1 MEKTTLKTLISNLNK
16 NDLVQIAF
24 VGGSGGWKPGTTPT
38 SGSNPKY
45 GKTGTYKV
53 LESKT
58 GRGKFGSKVCVLSNQ
73 DSEEPVLVI
82 GTSISENIL
91 HIKHNDVLYGQEEEN
106 LLEREKF
113 ISKDLDK
120 ARALK
125 EKLLPL
131 LKLNKYP
138 DKIVNVKIDSSE
150 KELNGVFRVKTAIL
164 VPGRWGQLKV
174 ELTNNENGNNVEL
187 WSYRHASVIQDIH
200 TV

>member
-16 NDLVQIAF
+16 DDLVEIAF
-24 VGGSGGWKPGTTPT
+24 IGGSGGWKPGTTPT

-45 GKTGTYKV
+45 GKSGNYKV
-53 LESKT
+53 IETKT
-58 GRGKFGSKVCVLSNQ
+58 GRGKFGSKVCILSTPESN
-73 DSEEPVLVI
+73 DPSLVI

-91 HIKHNDVLYGQEEEN
+91 FIRHKEVLYGQEEEN
-106 LLEREKF
+106 LVEREKF
-113 ISKDLDK
+113 LFKDLDK

-138 DKIVNVKIDSSE
+138 DKIVNVQIDSSE
-150 KELNGVFRVKTAIL
+150 NQLNGIFRVKTAVL

-174 ELTNNENGNNVEL
+174 ELFSKETGKTVEL
-187 WSYRHASVIQDIH
+187 WSYRHASVIDNIK